1 MFRALVLSLLCVTAQ
16 AQTAEQAAVADV
28 ATTGLGLALGA
39 AEMNPVGVLTL
50 PLKLIAIQQA
60 EALPTGEREY
70 ALSAISSIWTGAA
83 ANNLC
88 IIAAILTGG
97 AFAPAC
103 LIVGTAVGMQR
114 WEAGANERLFWAI
127 CADEKTRNPSLT
139 CTYNNRSGDDR
150 TETAA
155 ADR

>member
-1 MFRALVLSLLCVTAQ
+1 MFRALILSLLCITAQ
-16 AQTAEQAAVADV
+16 AQTAEQAAAADV
-28 ATTGLGLALGA
+28 ATTGIGLALGA
-39 AEMNPVGVLTL
+39 AEMNPVGMLTL

-70 ALSAISSIWTGAA
+70 ALSAISSMWTGAA

-103 LIVGTAVGMQR
+103 LIVGAAVGMQR
-114 WEAGANERLFWAI
+114 WDAAADERLFWAV
-127 CADEKTRNPSLT
+127 CADERTRNPRLT
-139 CTYNNRSGDDR
+139 CEFTKP
-150 TETAA
+150 T
-155 ADR
+155 